1 MSGLL
6 SKATAA
12 EDTVQSAPV
21 EEEIKNE
28 SVPLGENL
36 QSSDGPDIPTILT
49 STGWAVIVV
58 GGLLSLQGGSWGLI
72 VVLSVLVLGIGALFG
87 GQALSEDGVNPTKM
101 GIAAGLAILLTVGP
115 YGIGMFIGAPDTFAI
130 TDLEY
135 DEEDNELSF
144 MVRGGIDEATA
155 SINTVSSQGV
165 VTEVWSDSKSLG
177 DNGARF
183 KIPIADF
190 FQGNS
195 ETCIYCTDS
204 SLITY
209 QLVVDDGE
217 GNPSIVDLNN
227 GFTTR
232 EVLHAGVQIQDHMT
246 TKSTGTGS
254 SGSTTT
260 VIDGLIIDVLAG
272 VMPDDHEALDGGL
285 HSMSTGEE
293 DAGTLGIVQGDY
305 TLELTVLKGATTKW
319 THPTVAVD
327 GYAAS
332 YNSGGE
338 FKNGEMTTWL
348 RMGGTSTDANGI
360 LFLHEDDFYDGDGCY
375 TFEIKITNTFYAD
388 TNADEEDENGNP
400 TDTDRYLTESRM
412 SWDLQFDQYND
423 NNGGQSAR
431 TYDTC

>member
-6 SKATAA
+6 SKANATEEKA
-12 EDTVQSAPV
+12 ETEAKTPKPV
-21 EEEIKNE
+21 SITPAVHE
-28 SVPLGENL
+28 GG
-36 QSSDGPDIPTILT
+36 GPDIPTMLK
-49 STGWAVIVV
+49 TGGWIIIVI

-72 VVLSVLVLGIGALFG
+72 VVLVVLVLGIGALFG
-87 GQALSEDGVNPTKM
+87 GQALSEEGVNPVKM
-101 GIAAGLAILLTVGP
+101 GIAGVLAILLTTGP
-115 YGIGMFIGAPDTFAI
+115 YAIGLFIGAPETFAI
-130 TDLEY
+130 SELEY

-144 MVRGGIDEATA
+144 KVLGGIDEATA
-155 SINTVSSQGV
+155 TINTISPSTGV
-165 VTEVWSDSKSLG
+165 ETEVWSGSKSLG
-177 DNGARF
+177 DNGVRF
-183 KIPIADF
+183 KIPVEDF

-195 ETCIYCTDS
+195 KTCIYCTDS
-204 SLITY
+204 SNVDY

-217 GNPSIVDLNN
+217 GTTSVIDLNT

-246 TKSTGTGS
+246 TEN
-254 SGSTTT
+254 SGSGQQGTTTT

-272 VMPDDHEALDGGL
+272 IMPDDHEPLDGGL

-305 TLELTVLKGATTKW
+305 TLELSVLKGTNKKW
-319 THPTVAVD
+319 SHPTVAVD

-348 RMGGTSTDANGI
+348 RMGGTSTDDNGI

-375 TFEIKITNTFYAD
+375 TFEVKITNSYY
-388 TNADEEDENGNP
+388 
-400 TDTDRYLTESRM
+400 TDAALVVESRM
-412 SWDLQFDQYND
+412 SWELNFDQYNEND
-423 NNGGQSAR
+423 GGQDAR
-431 TYDTC
+431 TYESC

>member
-6 SKATAA
+6 SKANATEEKA
-12 EDTVQSAPV
+12 ETEVKTP
-21 EEEIKNE
+21 E
-28 SVPLGENL
+28 SVSITPAVQEGG
-36 QSSDGPDIPTILT
+36 GPDIPPMLK
-49 STGWAVIVV
+49 TGGWVIIVI

-72 VVLSVLVLGIGALFG
+72 VVLVVLVLGIGALFG
-87 GQALSEDGVNPTKM
+87 GQALSEEGVNPVKM
-101 GIAAGLAILLTVGP
+101 GIAGVLAILLTTGP
-115 YGIGMFIGAPDTFAI
+115 YAIGLFIGAPETFAI
-130 TDLEY
+130 SELEY

-144 MVRGGIDEATA
+144 KVLGGIDEATA
-155 SINTVSSQGV
+155 TINTISSTGV
-165 VTEVWSDSKSLG
+165 ETEVWSGSKSLG
-177 DNGARF
+177 DNGVRF
-183 KIPIADF
+183 KIPVEDF

-204 SLITY
+204 SNVDY

-217 GNPSIVDLNN
+217 GTSSTIDLNP

-246 TKSTGTGS
+246 SENSGTGT
-254 SGSTTT
+254 SGTTTT

-272 VMPDDHEALDGGL
+272 IMPDDHEPLDGGL

-305 TLELTVLKGATTKW
+305 TLELSVLKGTTKKW
-319 THPTVAVD
+319 SHPTVAVD

-348 RMGGTSTDANGI
+348 RMGGTSTDDNGI

-375 TFEIKITNTFYAD
+375 TFEVKITNSYY
-388 TNADEEDENGNP
+388 
-400 TDTDRYLTESRM
+400 TDAAVVVESRM
-412 SWDLQFDQYND
+412 SWELNFDQYND
-423 NNGGQSAR
+423 NDGGQDAR
-431 TYDTC
+431 TYESC

>member
-6 SKATAA
+6 SKANATEEKA
-12 EDTVQSAPV
+12 ETEVKTSEPV
-21 EEEIKNE
+21 SITPAVHE
-28 SVPLGENL
+28 GG
-36 QSSDGPDIPTILT
+36 GPDIPTMLK
-49 STGWAVIVV
+49 TGGWVIIVI

-72 VVLSVLVLGIGALFG
+72 VVLVVLVLGIGALFG
-87 GQALSEDGVNPTKM
+87 GQALSEEGVNTVKM
-101 GIAAGLAILLTVGP
+101 GIAGVLAILLTTGP
-115 YGIGMFIGAPDTFAI
+115 YAIGLFIGAPETFAI
-130 TDLEY
+130 SELEY

-144 MVRGGIDEATA
+144 KVLGGIDEATA
-155 SINTVSSQGV
+155 TINTISPSTGV
-165 VTEVWSDSKSLG
+165 ETEVWSGSKSLG
-177 DNGARF
+177 DNGVRF
-183 KIPIADF
+183 KIPIEDF

-195 ETCIYCTDS
+195 KTCIYCTDS
-204 SLITY
+204 SNVNY

-217 GNPSIVDLNN
+217 GTTSVIDLNT

-246 TKSTGTGS
+246 TEN
-254 SGSTTT
+254 SGSGQQGTTTT

-272 VMPDDHEALDGGL
+272 IMPDDHEPLDGGL

-305 TLELTVLKGATTKW
+305 TLELSVLKGTTKKW
-319 THPTVAVD
+319 SHPTVAVD

-348 RMGGTSTDANGI
+348 RMGGTSTDDNGI

-375 TFEIKITNTFYAD
+375 TFEVKITNSYY
-388 TNADEEDENGNP
+388 
-400 TDTDRYLTESRM
+400 TDAAVVVESRM
-412 SWDLQFDQYND
+412 SWELNFDQYNEND
-423 NNGGQSAR
+423 GGQDAR
-431 TYDTC
+431 TYESC

>member
-6 SKATAA
+6 SKANATEEKA
-12 EDTVQSAPV
+12 ETEVKTP
-21 EEEIKNE
+21 E
-28 SVPLGENL
+28 SVSITPAVHEGG
-36 QSSDGPDIPTILT
+36 GPDIPTMLK
-49 STGWAVIVV
+49 TGGWVVIVI

-72 VVLSVLVLGIGALFG
+72 VVLVVLVLGIGALFG
-87 GQALSEDGVNPTKM
+87 GQALSEEGVNPVKM
-101 GIAAGLAILLTVGP
+101 GIAAVLAILLTTGP
-115 YGIGMFIGAPDTFAI
+115 YAIGLFVGAPETFAV

-135 DEEDNELSF
+135 DEEENRISF

-155 SINTVSSQGV
+155 TINTVALSGV
-165 VTEVWSDSKSLG
+165 TTEVWSGSESLG

-183 KIPIADF
+183 KISIDDF
-190 FQGNS
+190 FEGNS
-195 ETCIYCTDS
+195 ETCIYCSDS
-204 SLITY
+204 ALVDY

-217 GNPSIVDLNN
+217 GTSSTIDLNS

-246 TKSTGTGS
+246 SENSGTGT
-254 SGSTTT
+254 SGTTTT

-272 VMPDDHEALDGGL
+272 IMPDDHEPLDGGL
-285 HSMSTGEE
+285 HSMSTGQE

-305 TLELTVLKGATTKW
+305 TLELSVLKGTTKKW
-319 THPTVAVD
+319 SHPTMAVD
-327 GYAAS
+327 GYDAS

-348 RMGGTSTDANGI
+348 RMGGTSTDENGI

-375 TFEIKITNTFYAD
+375 TFEVKITNSYY
-388 TNADEEDENGNP
+388 
-400 TDTDRYLTESRM
+400 TDAAQVVESRM
-412 SWDLQFDQYND
+412 SWELNFDQYND
-423 NNGGQSAR
+423 NDGGQDAR

>member
-6 SKATAA
+6 SKANATEEKA
-12 EDTVQSAPV
+12 ETEVKTPEPV
-21 EEEIKNE
+21 SITPAVHE
-28 SVPLGENL
+28 GG
-36 QSSDGPDIPTILT
+36 GPDIPTMLK
-49 STGWAVIVV
+49 TGGWVIIVI

-72 VVLSVLVLGIGALFG
+72 VVLVVLVLGIGALFG
-87 GQALSEDGVNPTKM
+87 GQALSEEGVNPVKM
-101 GIAAGLAILLTVGP
+101 GIAGVLAILLTTGP
-115 YGIGMFIGAPDTFAI
+115 YAIGLFIGAPETFAI
-130 TDLEY
+130 SELEY

-144 MVRGGIDEATA
+144 KVLGGIDEATA
-155 SINTVSSQGV
+155 TINTISSTGV
-165 VTEVWSDSKSLG
+165 ETEVWSGSKSLG
-177 DNGARF
+177 DNGVRF
-183 KIPIADF
+183 KIPVEDF

-204 SLITY
+204 SNVDY

-217 GNPSIVDLNN
+217 GTTSVIDLNT

-246 TKSTGTGS
+246 TEN
-254 SGSTTT
+254 SGSGQQGTTTT

-272 VMPDDHEALDGGL
+272 IMPDDHEPLDGGL

-305 TLELTVLKGATTKW
+305 TLELSVLKGTAKKW
-319 THPTVAVD
+319 SHPTVAVD

-348 RMGGTSTDANGI
+348 RMGGTSTDDNGI
-360 LFLHEDDFYDGDGCY
+360 LFLHEDDFCDGDGCY
-375 TFEIKITNTFYAD
+375 TFEVKITNSYY
-388 TNADEEDENGNP
+388 
-400 TDTDRYLTESRM
+400 TDAAVVVESRM
-412 SWDLQFDQYND
+412 SWELNFDQYNEND
-423 NNGGQSAR
+423 GGQDAR
-431 TYDTC
+431 TYESC

>member
-6 SKATAA
+6 SKANATEEKA
-12 EDTVQSAPV
+12 ENEVKTP
-21 EEEIKNE
+21 E
-28 SVPLGENL
+28 SVGITPAVHEGG
-36 QSSDGPDIPTILT
+36 GPDIPTILK
-49 STGWAVIVV
+49 TGGWVVIII

-72 VVLSVLVLGIGALFG
+72 VVLVVLVLGIGALYG
-87 GQALSEDGVNPTKM
+87 GQVLSEEGVNPVKM
-101 GIAAGLAILLTVGP
+101 GIAAVLAILLTTGP
-115 YGIGMFIGAPDTFAI
+115 YAIGLFVGAPDTFAV

-135 DEEDNELSF
+135 DEEDNQLSF
-144 MVRGGIDEATA
+144 KVRGGIDEATA
-155 SINTVSSQGV
+155 TINSISINGIT
-165 VTEVWSDSKSLG
+165 TEVWSGSESLG

-183 KIPIADF
+183 KIPIEDF

-195 ETCIYCTDS
+195 ETCIYCSDS
-204 SLITY
+204 SLVEY
-209 QLVVDDGE
+209 QLVVGDGE
-217 GNPSIVDLNN
+217 GTTSVIDLNT

-246 TKSTGTGS
+246 TEN
-254 SGSTTT
+254 SGSGQQGTTTT

-272 VMPDDHEALDGGL
+272 IMPDDHEALDGGL

-305 TLELTVLKGATTKW
+305 TLELSVLKGTTKKW
-319 THPTVAVD
+319 SHPTVAVD

-348 RMGGTSTDANGI
+348 RMGGTSTDNNGI

-375 TFEIKITNTFYAD
+375 TFEVKITNSYYTETAVVV
-388 TNADEEDENGNP
+388 
-400 TDTDRYLTESRM
+400 ESRM
-412 SWDLQFDQYND
+412 SWELKFDQYNND
-423 NNGGQSAR
+423 DGGQDAR
-431 TYDTC
+431 TYESCS

>member
-6 SKATAA
+6 SKANATEEKA
-12 EDTVQSAPV
+12 ETEVKTSEPV
-21 EEEIKNE
+21 SITPAVHE
-28 SVPLGENL
+28 GG
-36 QSSDGPDIPTILT
+36 GPDIPTMLK
-49 STGWAVIVV
+49 TGGWIIIVI

-72 VVLSVLVLGIGALFG
+72 VVLVVLVLGIGALFG
-87 GQALSEDGVNPTKM
+87 GQALSEEGVNPVKM
-101 GIAAGLAILLTVGP
+101 GIAGVLAILLTTGP
-115 YGIGMFIGAPDTFAI
+115 YAIGLFIGAPETFAI
-130 TDLEY
+130 SELEY

-144 MVRGGIDEATA
+144 KVLGGIDEATA
-155 SINTVSSQGV
+155 TINTISPSTGV
-165 VTEVWSDSKSLG
+165 ETEVWSGSKSLG
-177 DNGARF
+177 DNGVRF
-183 KIPIADF
+183 KIPVEDF

-195 ETCIYCTDS
+195 KTCIYCTDS
-204 SLITY
+204 SNVDY

-217 GNPSIVDLNN
+217 GTTSVIDLNT

-246 TKSTGTGS
+246 TEN
-254 SGSTTT
+254 SGSGQQGTTTT

-272 VMPDDHEALDGGL
+272 IMPDDHEPLDGGL

-305 TLELTVLKGATTKW
+305 TLELSVLKGTTKKW
-319 THPTVAVD
+319 SHPTVAVD

-348 RMGGTSTDANGI
+348 RMGGTSTDDNGI

-375 TFEIKITNTFYAD
+375 TFEVKITNSYY
-388 TNADEEDENGNP
+388 
-400 TDTDRYLTESRM
+400 TDAAVVVESRM
-412 SWDLQFDQYND
+412 SWELNFDQYNEND
-423 NNGGQSAR
+423 GGQDAR
-431 TYDTC
+431 TYESC

>member
-6 SKATAA
+6 SKANATEEKA
-12 EDTVQSAPV
+12 ETEVKTSEPV
-21 EEEIKNE
+21 SITPAVHE
-28 SVPLGENL
+28 GG
-36 QSSDGPDIPTILT
+36 GPDIPTMLK
-49 STGWAVIVV
+49 TGGWIIIVI

-72 VVLSVLVLGIGALFG
+72 VVLVVLVLGIGALFG
-87 GQALSEDGVNPTKM
+87 GQALSEEGVNPVKM
-101 GIAAGLAILLTVGP
+101 GIARVLAILLTTGP
-115 YGIGMFIGAPDTFAI
+115 YAIGLFIGAPETFAI
-130 TDLEY
+130 SELEY

-144 MVRGGIDEATA
+144 KVLGGIDEATA
-155 SINTVSSQGV
+155 TINTISSTGV
-165 VTEVWSDSKSLG
+165 ETEVWSGSKSLG
-177 DNGARF
+177 DNGVRF
-183 KIPIADF
+183 KIPVEDF

-204 SLITY
+204 SNVDY

-217 GNPSIVDLNN
+217 GTSSTIDLNT

-246 TKSTGTGS
+246 SENSGTGT
-254 SGSTTT
+254 SGTTTT

-272 VMPDDHEALDGGL
+272 IMPDDHEPLDGGL

-305 TLELTVLKGATTKW
+305 TLELSVLKGTTKKW
-319 THPTVAVD
+319 SHPTVAVD

-348 RMGGTSTDANGI
+348 RMGGTSTDDNGI

-375 TFEIKITNTFYAD
+375 TFEVKITNSYY
-388 TNADEEDENGNP
+388 
-400 TDTDRYLTESRM
+400 TDAALVVESRM
-412 SWDLQFDQYND
+412 SWELNFDQYNEND
-423 NNGGQSAR
+423 GGQDAR
-431 TYDTC
+431 TYESC

>member
-12 EDTVQSAPV
+12 EETTPSKPA
-21 EEEIKNE
+21 EEEAKADTGVLAQAIE
-28 SVPLGENL
+28 
-36 QSSDGPDIPTILT
+36 QSDGPDISTILT
-49 STGWAVIVV
+49 SAGWAVIVV
-58 GGLLSLQGGSWGLI
+58 GGLLSLQGGSWGI
-72 VVLSVLVLGIGALFG
+72 VVVLSVLVIGIGALLG
-87 GQALSEDGVNPTKM
+87 GQSLSEEGINPVKM
-101 GIAAGLAILLTVGP
+101 SIAAGLAIILTVGP
-115 YGIGMFIGAPDTFAI
+115 YGIGMFIGVTDTFAI

-135 DEEDNELSF
+135 DEEDNQLSF
-144 MVRGGIDEATA
+144 MVRGGINEATA
-155 SINTVSSQGV
+155 TINTVSAQGV
-165 VTEVWSDSKSLG
+165 VTEVWSDSKELG

-183 KIPIADF
+183 KIPIEDF

-204 SLITY
+204 SLVAY
-209 QLVVDDGE
+209 ELVVDDGE
-217 GNPSIVDLNN
+217 GTSSTVELNT

-246 TKSTGTGS
+246 TENSGTGNT
-254 SGSTTT
+254 GSTTT

-272 VMPDDHEALDGGL
+272 VMPDNHGPLDGGL
-285 HSMSTGEE
+285 HSMSTGED

-305 TLELTVLKGATTKW
+305 TLELSVFKGATKKW
-319 THPTVAVD
+319 SHPVVTVD

-348 RMGGTSTDANGI
+348 RMGGTSTDNNGI

-375 TFEIKITNTFYAD
+375 TFQVEITNSYYVDA
-388 TNADEEDENGNP
+388 NVDEEDGNGNP
-400 TDTDRYLTESRM
+400 TDTDMVLTESRM
-412 SWDLQFDQYND
+412 SWELKFDEYNEQD
-423 NNGGQSAR
+423 GGQSAR
-431 TYDTC
+431 TYDAC

>member
-6 SKATAA
+6 SKANATEEKA
-12 EDTVQSAPV
+12 ETEVKTSEPV
-21 EEEIKNE
+21 SITPAVHE
-28 SVPLGENL
+28 GG
-36 QSSDGPDIPTILT
+36 GPDIPTMLK
-49 STGWAVIVV
+49 TGGWVIIVI

-72 VVLSVLVLGIGALFG
+72 VVLVVLVLGIGALFG
-87 GQALSEDGVNPTKM
+87 GQALSEEGVNPVKM
-101 GIAAGLAILLTVGP
+101 GIAGVLAILLTTGP
-115 YGIGMFIGAPDTFAI
+115 YAIGLFIGAPETFAI
-130 TDLEY
+130 SELEY

-144 MVRGGIDEATA
+144 KVLGGIDEATA
-155 SINTVSSQGV
+155 TINTISSTGV
-165 VTEVWSDSKSLG
+165 ETEVWSGSKSLG
-177 DNGARF
+177 DNGVRF
-183 KIPIADF
+183 KIPVEDF

-204 SLITY
+204 SNVDY

-217 GNPSIVDLNN
+217 GTTSVIDLNT

-246 TKSTGTGS
+246 TEN
-254 SGSTTT
+254 SGSGQQGTTTT

-272 VMPDDHEALDGGL
+272 IMPDDHEPLDGGL

-305 TLELTVLKGATTKW
+305 TLELSVLKGTTKKW
-319 THPTVAVD
+319 SHPTVAVD

-348 RMGGTSTDANGI
+348 RMGGTSTDDNGI

-375 TFEIKITNTFYAD
+375 TFEVKITNSYY
-388 TNADEEDENGNP
+388 
-400 TDTDRYLTESRM
+400 TDAALVVESRM
-412 SWDLQFDQYND
+412 SWELNFDQYNEND
-423 NNGGQSAR
+423 GGQDAR
-431 TYDTC
+431 TYESC

>member
-6 SKATAA
+6 SKANATEEKA
-12 EDTVQSAPV
+12 ETEVKTSEPV
-21 EEEIKNE
+21 SITPAVHE
-28 SVPLGENL
+28 GG
-36 QSSDGPDIPTILT
+36 GPDIPTMLK
-49 STGWAVIVV
+49 TGGWIIIVI

-72 VVLSVLVLGIGALFG
+72 VVLVVLVLGIGALFG
-87 GQALSEDGVNPTKM
+87 GQALSEEGVNPVKM
-101 GIAAGLAILLTVGP
+101 GIAGVLAILLTTGP
-115 YGIGMFIGAPDTFAI
+115 YAIGLFIGAPETFAI
-130 TDLEY
+130 SELEY

-144 MVRGGIDEATA
+144 KVLGGIDEATA
-155 SINTVSSQGV
+155 TINTISSTGV
-165 VTEVWSDSKSLG
+165 ETEVWSGSKSLG
-177 DNGARF
+177 DNGVRF
-183 KIPIADF
+183 KIPVEDF

-195 ETCIYCTDS
+195 KTCIYCTDS
-204 SLITY
+204 SNVDY

-217 GNPSIVDLNN
+217 GTTSVIDLNT

-246 TKSTGTGS
+246 TEN
-254 SGSTTT
+254 SGSGQQGTTTT

-272 VMPDDHEALDGGL
+272 IMPDDHEPLDGGL

-305 TLELTVLKGATTKW
+305 TLELSVLKGTNKKW
-319 THPTVAVD
+319 SHPTVAVD

-348 RMGGTSTDANGI
+348 RMGGTSTDDNGI

-375 TFEIKITNTFYAD
+375 TFEVKITNSYY
-388 TNADEEDENGNP
+388 
-400 TDTDRYLTESRM
+400 TDAAVVVESRM
-412 SWDLQFDQYND
+412 SWELNFDQYNEND
-423 NNGGQSAR
+423 GGQDAR
-431 TYDTC
+431 TYESC

>member
-6 SKATAA
+6 SKANATEEKA
-12 EDTVQSAPV
+12 ETEVKTPEPV
-21 EEEIKNE
+21 SITPAVHE
-28 SVPLGENL
+28 GG
-36 QSSDGPDIPTILT
+36 GPDIPTMLK
-49 STGWAVIVV
+49 TGGWVIIVI
-58 GGLLSLQGGSWGLI
+58 GGLLSLQGGSWGLT
-72 VVLSVLVLGIGALFG
+72 VVLVVLVLGIGALFG
-87 GQALSEDGVNPTKM
+87 GQALSEEGVNPVKM
-101 GIAAGLAILLTVGP
+101 GIAGVLAILLTTGP
-115 YGIGMFIGAPDTFAI
+115 YAIGLFIGAPETFAI
-130 TDLEY
+130 SELEY

-144 MVRGGIDEATA
+144 KVLGGIDEATA
-155 SINTVSSQGV
+155 TINTISSTGV
-165 VTEVWSDSKSLG
+165 ETEVWSGSKSLG
-177 DNGARF
+177 DNGVRF
-183 KIPIADF
+183 KIPIEDF

-204 SLITY
+204 SNVDY

-217 GNPSIVDLNN
+217 GTTSVIDLNT

-246 TKSTGTGS
+246 TEN
-254 SGSTTT
+254 SGSGQQGTTTT

-272 VMPDDHEALDGGL
+272 IMPDDHEPLDGGL

-305 TLELTVLKGATTKW
+305 TLELSVLKGTAKKW
-319 THPTVAVD
+319 SHPTVAVD

-348 RMGGTSTDANGI
+348 RMGGTSTDDNGI

-375 TFEIKITNTFYAD
+375 TFEVKITNSYY
-388 TNADEEDENGNP
+388 
-400 TDTDRYLTESRM
+400 TDAAVVVESRM
-412 SWDLQFDQYND
+412 SWELNFDQYNEND
-423 NNGGQSAR
+423 GGQDAR
-431 TYDTC
+431 TYESC

>member
-6 SKATAA
+6 SKANATEEKA
-12 EDTVQSAPV
+12 ETEAKTPKPV
-21 EEEIKNE
+21 SITPAVHE
-28 SVPLGENL
+28 GG
-36 QSSDGPDIPTILT
+36 GPDIPTMLK
-49 STGWAVIVV
+49 TGGWIIIVI

-72 VVLSVLVLGIGALFG
+72 VVLVVLVLGIGALFG
-87 GQALSEDGVNPTKM
+87 GQALSEEGVNPVKM
-101 GIAAGLAILLTVGP
+101 GIAGVLAILLTTGP
-115 YGIGMFIGAPDTFAI
+115 YAIGLFIGAPETFAI
-130 TDLEY
+130 SELEY

-144 MVRGGIDEATA
+144 KVLGGIDEATA
-155 SINTVSSQGV
+155 TINTISPSTGV
-165 VTEVWSDSKSLG
+165 ETEVWSGSKSLG
-177 DNGARF
+177 DNGVRF
-183 KIPIADF
+183 KIPVEDF

-195 ETCIYCTDS
+195 KTCIYCTDS
-204 SLITY
+204 SNVDY

-217 GNPSIVDLNN
+217 GTTSVIDLNT

-246 TKSTGTGS
+246 TEN
-254 SGSTTT
+254 SGSGQQGTTTT

-272 VMPDDHEALDGGL
+272 IMPDDHEPLDGGL

-305 TLELTVLKGATTKW
+305 TLELSVLKGTTKKW
-319 THPTVAVD
+319 SHPTVAVD

-348 RMGGTSTDANGI
+348 RMGGTSTDDNGI

-375 TFEIKITNTFYAD
+375 TFEVKITNSYY
-388 TNADEEDENGNP
+388 
-400 TDTDRYLTESRM
+400 TDAALVVESRM
-412 SWDLQFDQYND
+412 SWELNFDQYNEND
-423 NNGGQSAR
+423 GGQDAR
-431 TYDTC
+431 TYESC

>member
-6 SKATAA
+6 SKANATEEKA
-12 EDTVQSAPV
+12 ETEVKTSEPASITPAV
-21 EEEIKNE
+21 HE
-28 SVPLGENL
+28 GG
-36 QSSDGPDIPTILT
+36 GPDIPTMLK
-49 STGWAVIVV
+49 TGGWIIIVI

-72 VVLSVLVLGIGALFG
+72 VVLVVLVLGIGALFG
-87 GQALSEDGVNPTKM
+87 GQALSEEGVNPVKM
-101 GIAAGLAILLTVGP
+101 GIAGVLAILLTTGP
-115 YGIGMFIGAPDTFAI
+115 YAIGLFIGAPETFAI
-130 TDLEY
+130 SELEY

-144 MVRGGIDEATA
+144 KVLGGIDEATA
-155 SINTVSSQGV
+155 TINTISPSTGV
-165 VTEVWSDSKSLG
+165 ETEVWSGSKSLG
-177 DNGARF
+177 DNGVRF
-183 KIPIADF
+183 KIPVEDF

-204 SLITY
+204 SNVDY

-217 GNPSIVDLNN
+217 GTTSVIDLNT

-246 TKSTGTGS
+246 TEN
-254 SGSTTT
+254 SGSGQQGTTTT

-272 VMPDDHEALDGGL
+272 IMPDDHEPLDGGL

-305 TLELTVLKGATTKW
+305 TLELSVLKGTTKKW
-319 THPTVAVD
+319 SHPTVAVD

-348 RMGGTSTDANGI
+348 RMGGTSTDDNGI

-375 TFEIKITNTFYAD
+375 TFEVKITNSYY
-388 TNADEEDENGNP
+388 
-400 TDTDRYLTESRM
+400 TDAALVVESRM
-412 SWDLQFDQYND
+412 SWELNFDQYNEND
-423 NNGGQSAR
+423 GGQDAR
-431 TYDTC
+431 TYESC

>member
-6 SKATAA
+6 SKANATEEKA
-12 EDTVQSAPV
+12 ETEAKTPEPV
-21 EEEIKNE
+21 SITPAVHE
-28 SVPLGENL
+28 GG
-36 QSSDGPDIPTILT
+36 GPDIPTMLK
-49 STGWAVIVV
+49 TGGWVIIVI

-72 VVLSVLVLGIGALFG
+72 VVLVVLVVGIGALYG
-87 GQALSEDGVNPTKM
+87 GQALSEEGVNPVKM
-101 GIAAGLAILLTVGP
+101 GIAGVLAILLTTGP
-115 YGIGMFIGAPDTFAI
+115 YAIGLFIGAPETFAI
-130 TDLEY
+130 SELEY

-144 MVRGGIDEATA
+144 KVLGGIDEATA
-155 SINTVSSQGV
+155 TINTISSTGV
-165 VTEVWSDSKSLG
+165 ETEVWSGSKSLG
-177 DNGARF
+177 DNGVRF
-183 KIPIADF
+183 KIPVEDF

-204 SLITY
+204 SNVDY

-217 GNPSIVDLNN
+217 GTSSTIDLNP

-246 TKSTGTGS
+246 SENSGTGT
-254 SGSTTT
+254 SGTTTT

-272 VMPDDHEALDGGL
+272 IMPDDHEPLDGGL

-305 TLELTVLKGATTKW
+305 TLELSVLKGTTKKW
-319 THPTVAVD
+319 SHPTVAVD

-348 RMGGTSTDANGI
+348 RMGGTSTDDNGI

-375 TFEIKITNTFYAD
+375 TFEVKITNSYY
-388 TNADEEDENGNP
+388 
-400 TDTDRYLTESRM
+400 TDAAVVVESRM
-412 SWDLQFDQYND
+412 SWELNFDQYNEND
-423 NNGGQSAR
+423 GGQDAR
-431 TYDTC
+431 TYESC

>member
-12 EDTVQSAPV
+12 EESTQPSV
-21 EEEIKNE
+21 EEEAKATVE
-28 SVPLGENL
+28 PASAKVQ
-36 QSSDGPDIPTILT
+36 QSDSPDIPTILT
-49 STGWAVIVV
+49 SIGWAVIVV
-58 GGLLSLQGGSWGLI
+58 GGILSLQGGSWGLI
-72 VVLSVLVLGIGALFG
+72 VVISVLILGMGALFG
-87 GQALSEDGVNPTKM
+87 GQALSEDGINPTKM
-101 GIAAGLAILLTVGP
+101 GIATGLAILLTVGP

-135 DEEDNELSF
+135 DEENNELSF

-155 SINTVSSQGV
+155 TINTIDSQGV
-165 VTEVWSDSKSLG
+165 ITNVWSDSKSLG

-183 KIPIADF
+183 KIPIEDF

-204 SLITY
+204 SLVAY
-209 QLVVDDGE
+209 QLEVDDGE
-217 GNPSIVDLNN
+217 GNPSVVDLNS

-246 TKSTGTGS
+246 TENTGTGS

-272 VMPDDHEALDGGL
+272 VMPDNHEALDGGL

-305 TLELTVLKGATTKW
+305 ILELSVLKGATTKW

-348 RMGGTSTDANGI
+348 RMGGTSTDSNGI

-375 TFEIKITNTFYAD
+375 TFEVKITNSYYVD
-388 TNADEEDENGNP
+388 SIPDEEDGNGNP
-400 TDTDRYLTESRM
+400 TDTDRFLIESRM
-412 SWDLQFDQYND
+412 SWELQFDNYND
-423 NNGGQSAR
+423 NDGGQSAR
-431 TYDTC
+431 TYDAC

>member
-6 SKATAA
+6 SKANATEEKA
-12 EDTVQSAPV
+12 ETEVKTSEPV
-21 EEEIKNE
+21 SITPAVHE
-28 SVPLGENL
+28 GG
-36 QSSDGPDIPTILT
+36 GPDIPTMLK
-49 STGWAVIVV
+49 TGGWVIIII
-58 GGLLSLQGGSWGLI
+58 GGLLSLQGGSWGLV
-72 VVLSVLVLGIGALFG
+72 VVLIVLVLGIGALFG
-87 GQALSEDGVNPTKM
+87 GQALSEEGVNPVKM
-101 GIAAGLAILLTVGP
+101 GIAAVLAILLTTGP
-115 YGIGMFIGAPDTFAI
+115 YAIGIFVGAPETFAV

-135 DEEDNELSF
+135 DEEENRISF

-155 SINTVSSQGV
+155 TINTVALSGV
-165 VTEVWSDSKSLG
+165 TTEVWSGSESLG

-183 KIPIADF
+183 KISIEDF
-190 FQGNS
+190 FEGNS
-195 ETCIYCTDS
+195 ETCIYCSDS
-204 SLITY
+204 TLVSY
-209 QLVVDDGE
+209 QLIVDDGE
-217 GNPSIVDLNN
+217 GTSSTIDLNP

-246 TKSTGTGS
+246 SENSGTGT

-272 VMPDDHEALDGGL
+272 IMPDDHEPLDGGL

-305 TLELTVLKGATTKW
+305 TLELSVLKGTTNKW
-319 THPTVAVD
+319 SHPTVAVD

-348 RMGGTSTDANGI
+348 RMGGTSTDDNGI

-375 TFEIKITNTFYAD
+375 TFEVKITNSYY
-388 TNADEEDENGNP
+388 
-400 TDTDRYLTESRM
+400 TDAAVVVESRM
-412 SWDLQFDQYND
+412 SWELNFDQYND
-423 NNGGQSAR
+423 NDGGQDAR
-431 TYDTC
+431 TYESC

>member
-6 SKATAA
+6 SKANATEEKA
-12 EDTVQSAPV
+12 ETEAKTPEPV
-21 EEEIKNE
+21 SITPAVHE
-28 SVPLGENL
+28 GG
-36 QSSDGPDIPTILT
+36 GPDIPTMLK
-49 STGWAVIVV
+49 TGGWVIIVI

-72 VVLSVLVLGIGALFG
+72 VVLVVLVVGIGALFG
-87 GQALSEDGVNPTKM
+87 GQALSEEGVNPVKM
-101 GIAAGLAILLTVGP
+101 GIAGVLAILLTTGP
-115 YGIGMFIGAPDTFAI
+115 YAIGLFIGAPETFAI
-130 TDLEY
+130 SELEY

-144 MVRGGIDEATA
+144 KVLGGIDEATA
-155 SINTVSSQGV
+155 TINTISSTGV
-165 VTEVWSDSKSLG
+165 ETEVWSGSKSLG
-177 DNGARF
+177 DNGVRF
-183 KIPIADF
+183 KIPVEDF

-204 SLITY
+204 SNVDY

-217 GNPSIVDLNN
+217 GTTSVIDLNT

-246 TKSTGTGS
+246 TEN
-254 SGSTTT
+254 SGSGQQGTTTT

-272 VMPDDHEALDGGL
+272 IMPDDHEPLDGGL

-305 TLELTVLKGATTKW
+305 TLELSVLKGTTKKW
-319 THPTVAVD
+319 SHPTVAVD

-348 RMGGTSTDANGI
+348 RMGGTSTDDNGI

-375 TFEIKITNTFYAD
+375 TFEVKITNSYY
-388 TNADEEDENGNP
+388 
-400 TDTDRYLTESRM
+400 TDAAVVVESRM
-412 SWDLQFDQYND
+412 SWELNFDQYNEND
-423 NNGGQSAR
+423 GGQDAR
-431 TYDTC
+431 TYESC

>member
-6 SKATAA
+6 SKANATEEKA
-12 EDTVQSAPV
+12 ETEVKTP
-21 EEEIKNE
+21 E
-28 SVPLGENL
+28 SVSITPTVHEGG
-36 QSSDGPDIPTILT
+36 GPDIPTMLK
-49 STGWAVIVV
+49 TGGWVVIVI

-72 VVLSVLVLGIGALFG
+72 VVLVVLVLGIGALFG
-87 GQALSEDGVNPTKM
+87 GQALSEEGVNPVKM
-101 GIAAGLAILLTVGP
+101 GIAAVLAILLTTGP
-115 YGIGMFIGAPDTFAI
+115 YAIGLFVGAPETFAV

-135 DEEDNELSF
+135 DEEENRISF

-155 SINTVSSQGV
+155 TINTVALSGV
-165 VTEVWSDSKSLG
+165 TTEVWSGSESLG

-183 KIPIADF
+183 KISIDDF
-190 FQGNS
+190 FEGNS
-195 ETCIYCTDS
+195 ETCIYCSDS
-204 SLITY
+204 ALVDY

-217 GNPSIVDLNN
+217 GTSSTIDLNS

-246 TKSTGTGS
+246 SENSGTGT
-254 SGSTTT
+254 SGTTTT

-272 VMPDDHEALDGGL
+272 IMPDDHEPLDGGL
-285 HSMSTGEE
+285 HSMSTGQE

-305 TLELTVLKGATTKW
+305 TLELSVLKGTTKKW
-319 THPTVAVD
+319 SHPTVAVD
-327 GYAAS
+327 GYDAS

-348 RMGGTSTDANGI
+348 RMGGTSTDENGI

-375 TFEIKITNTFYAD
+375 TFEVKITNSYY
-388 TNADEEDENGNP
+388 
-400 TDTDRYLTESRM
+400 TDAAQVVESRM
-412 SWDLQFDQYND
+412 SWELNFDQYND
-423 NNGGQSAR
+423 NDGGQDAR